1 MKKLSLHR
9 FNMKFLIVG
18 LGNIGVEYEGTRHN
32 IGFDIVNQW
41 TKINEAHWSSDRLA
55 SLSHFKFRGK
65 EIYAIKPTT
74 YMNLSG
80 KAVKY
85 WMDQER
91 IPLKNIL
98 VILDDLSLDVGR
110 IRIKGKGSPGGHNGL
125 KSIEEL
131 LNTQDYN
138 RLRFGIGNNF
148 PKGRQAEFVLGKWG
162 TSEIAAVE
170 DGIIKSIHAIESWI
184 IRGLA
189 PTMTEFNKG

>member
-1 MKKLSLHR
+1 
-9 FNMKFLIVG
+9 MKFLIVG
-18 LGNIGVEYEGTRHN
+18 LGNIGAEYEGTRHN
-32 IGFDIVNQW
+32 IGFDIVDQW
-41 TKINEAHWSSDRLA
+41 AKINETHWSSERLA

-65 EIYAIKPTT
+65 EIFAVKPTT

-80 KAVKY
+80 KAVRY

-98 VILDDLSLDVGR
+98 VVLDDLSLDVGR
-110 IRIKGKGSPGGHNGL
+110 IRLKGKGSSGGHNGL

-148 PKGRQAEFVLGKWG
+148 PKGRQAEFVLEKWG
-162 TSEIAAVE
+162 PSEIAAVE
-170 DGIIKSIHAIESWI
+170 DGVIKSIHAIESWI